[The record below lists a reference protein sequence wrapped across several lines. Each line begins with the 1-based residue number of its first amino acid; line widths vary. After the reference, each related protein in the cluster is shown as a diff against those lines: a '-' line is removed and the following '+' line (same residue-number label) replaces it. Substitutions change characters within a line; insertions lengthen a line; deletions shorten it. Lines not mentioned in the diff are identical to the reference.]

1 MKEYTK
7 EEYKKLVNK
16 GRRWLLEYLAR
27 LDKKSGKLSSGTKEE
42 LFRVIGSEYKRLMR
56 EDEAFFRRNEAF
68 CSEKH
73 FWNEKDEFFEKEMNN
88 MVKSGNIHRKYA
100 ERNPDYTVPDRYK
113 K

>member
-56 EDEAFFRRNEAF
+56 EDEAFFRR
-68 CSEKH
+68 ST
-73 FWNEKDEFFEKEMNN
+73 
-88 MVKSGNIHRKYA
+88 SGTR
-100 ERNPDYTVPDRYK
+100 RTSFSK
-113 K
+113 KK

>member
-56 EDEAFFRRNEAF
+56 EDEAF
-68 CSEKH
+68 
-73 FWNEKDEFFEKEMNN
+73 EKEMNY